1 MDGFNTDFTIKSWN
15 RLFSF
20 DPAAE
25 KYATGSL
32 TRKNCLTLPA
42 VCLLAKQK
50 DLLTKTG
57 FYLQDRVFSGRS
69 TADQSSMET
78 EKLPPWS
85 P

>member
-1 MDGFNTDFTIKSWN
+1 MDGFTTGFTIKSWN

-57 FYLQDRVFSGRS
+57 FLLTRQGFFRQIYS
-69 TADQSSMET
+69 
-78 EKLPPWS
+78 
-85 P
+85 

>member
-1 MDGFNTDFTIKSWN
+1 MDGFTTGFTIKSWN

-57 FYLQDRVFSGRS
+57 FSGRS
-69 TADQSSMET
+69 TPDQINMET